1 MFRVIIERIVLW
13 ALTLLFRA
21 TADPTSIGWPGPGP
35 WNLLTYFPPNPPSH
49 DHHQEDLQDALRPLA
64 TQEIRR
70 LRKQKKTLAKISKR
84 VGVSRQT
91 VANYS

>member
-1 MFRVIIERIVLW
+1 MSIIKK
-13 ALTLLFRA
+13 
-21 TADPTSIGWPGPGP
+21 
-35 WNLLTYFPPNPPSH
+35 
-49 DHHQEDLQDALRPLA
+49 DLQDALKPLA

-70 LRKQKKTLAKISKR
+70 LRKQKKTLAKIAKR